1 MKVVPGPGVAVILLI
16 VVAAACGA
24 APPTSPPTDEPTA
37 RPLLPLPGGADGI
50 PGPGDTSV
58 TLPAHSP
65 AGIIQIGVPVNFP
78 LGHCGLGSPID
89 IDGGLW
95 DPIAG
100 DDGLGGPLTRQ
111 QLGEL
116 ANSATVVVT
125 LLDPNRAVLVT
136 PGGAVVTLQRHP
148 GPRAY
153 LLCM

>member
-1 MKVVPGPGVAVILLI
+1 L
-16 VVAAACGA
+16 
-24 APPTSPPTDEPTA
+24 
-37 RPLLPLPGGADGI
+37 
-50 PGPGDTSV
+50 
-58 TLPAHSP
+58 
-65 AGIIQIGVPVNFP
+65 PVNLP

-89 IDGGLW
+89 FDGGLW

-100 DDGLGGPLTRQ
+100 DNGFGGALTEQ

-116 ANSATVVVT
+116 ANSTTVVVT

-136 PGGAVVTLQRHP
+136 PRGAVVTLQRHP